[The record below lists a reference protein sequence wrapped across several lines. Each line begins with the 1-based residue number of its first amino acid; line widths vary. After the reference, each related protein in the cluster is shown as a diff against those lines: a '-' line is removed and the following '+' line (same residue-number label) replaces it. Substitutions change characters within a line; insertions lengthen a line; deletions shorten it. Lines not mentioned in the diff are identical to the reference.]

1 MVPVGIQMTPDGKRA
16 FVANTN
22 ANKVSVI
29 DVPARKVTQTFETG
43 QEPDGMAW
51 AK

>member
-1 MVPVGIQMTPDGKRA
+1 VGIQMTPDGKRA

-29 DVPARKVTQTFETG
+29 AIATRKVVQTFETG